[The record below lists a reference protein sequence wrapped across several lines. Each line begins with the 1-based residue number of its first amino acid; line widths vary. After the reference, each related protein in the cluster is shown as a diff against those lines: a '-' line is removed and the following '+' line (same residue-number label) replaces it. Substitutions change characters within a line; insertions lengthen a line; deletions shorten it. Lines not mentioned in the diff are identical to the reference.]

1 MSKNDKYEKM
11 INTPVEKLVLSLSV
25 PTIISMLISNIYN
38 LADTAFV
45 GKLGNSASGAV
56 GIVFGF
62 MAILQAIG
70 FLFGQGGGSILSR
83 QLGAKEEDK
92 ASVTASVAFFS
103 AFFISFLVAL
113 VCGCFLQPIVMFLGS
128 TDTIAPYAS
137 VYICC
142 ILMAAPFLVTSFTLN
157 NFLRYEGRAFL
168 GMIGMMTG
176 AVLNILGDY
185 ILMQVLG
192 MGIEGAGISTA
203 VSQLISFS
211 ILFSMF
217 ARGKTTAKISFD
229 IFWQCIQGK
238 MEDAVFGCALGVVV
252 STGLPSLLRQG
263 LSSIVSIVLNEQAGK
278 YGDEGVA
285 AMSIVARVGFF
296 VFSVSLGIGQG
307 FQPVGAF
314 NYGAKRFDR
323 LRKAFRF
330 TVFIS
335 TAVLLVTSTICYL
348 LSDHIIHVFRD
359 DPTVI
364 EMGTR
369 ALKLHCL
376 GQMFIPFCMSMEMCL
391 QCTGRK
397 VSASVISVIR
407 NGVVFVPLLL
417 IMEKLRGFAGIQEAQ
432 PLSFAIAAIPVV
444 FIAMHYFRTLQEEE
458 DGLGIEEEQLFE

>member
-1 MSKNDKYEKM
+1 MNKNNKYDKM
-11 INTPVEKLVLSLSV
+11 INTPVEKLVLTLSV
-25 PTIISMLISNIYN
+25 PTIISMLITNIYN

-70 FLFGQGGGSILSR
+70 FMFGQGGGSILSR
-83 QLGAKEEDK
+83 QLGAKEEEK

-103 AFFISFLVAL
+103 AFFVSFLVAL
-113 VCGCFLQPIVMFLGS
+113 ICGFLLNPIVMFLGS
-128 TDTIAPYAS
+128 TVTIAPYAS

-157 NFLRYEGRAFL
+157 NFLRYEGRALL
-168 GMIGMMTG
+168 GMVGMMTG

-185 ILMQVLG
+185 ILLEVYG

-203 VSQLISFS
+203 VSQLVSFS
-211 ILFSMF
+211 ILLSMF
-217 ARGKTTAKISFD
+217 ARGKTTTKISFG
-229 IFWQCIQGK
+229 IFMKCLRGK
-238 MEDAVFGCALGVVV
+238 IADVTFGRHLG
-252 STGLPSLLRQG
+252 SIATTGLPSLLRQG
-263 LSSIVSIVLNEQAGK
+263 LSSVASIVLNEQAGK

-285 AMSIVARVGFF
+285 AMSIVARIGFF

-307 FQPVGAF
+307 FQPVGSF

-323 LRKAFRF
+323 LRKALRF
-330 TVFIS
+330 TVIIS
-335 TAVLLVTSTICYL
+335 TVILFVTSSICFL
-348 LSDHIIHVFRD
+348 LSGNIIHIFRD
-359 DPTVI
+359 DPKVI

-369 ALKLHCL
+369 ALRLHCI
-376 GQMFIPFCMSMEMCL
+376 GQLFIPFCMAMEMCL

-397 VSASVISVIR
+397 ISASVISVIR
-407 NGVVFVPLLL
+407 NGVIFVPLLL
-417 IMEKLRGFAGIQEAQ
+417 IMAKYRGFAGIQEAQ

-444 FIAMHYFRTLQEEE
+444 FITMYYFKTLREEE
-458 DGLGIEEEQLFE
+458 SACKNMTSEL

>member
-1 MSKNDKYEKM
+1 MNANDKYQKM
-11 INTPVEKLVLSLSV
+11 IGTPVEKLVISLSI
-25 PTIISMLISNIYN
+25 PAIISMLITNIYN

-45 GKLGNSASGAV
+45 GTLGNSASGAV

-83 QLGAKEEDK
+83 QLGAKEDEK

-113 VCGCFLQPIVMFLGS
+113 LCGSFLHSVVMLLGS
-128 TDTIAPYAS
+128 TETIAPFAEI
-137 VYICC
+137 YICF

-157 NFLRYEGRAFL
+157 NILRYEGRAFL
-168 GMIGMMTG
+168 GMIGMMSG
-176 AVLNILGDY
+176 AVLNILGDF
-185 ILMQVLG
+185 ILMGVLG
-192 MGIEGAGISTA
+192 WGIEGAGLSTA
-203 VSQLISFS
+203 VSQLVSFS
-211 ILFSMF
+211 ILLSMF
-217 ARGKTTAKISFD
+217 ARGKTTSKISFR
-229 IFWQCIQGK
+229 IFLDCLKNKKEG
-238 MEDAVFGCALGVVV
+238 MFFASVFGGITA
-252 STGLPSLLRQG
+252 TGLPSLLRQG
-263 LSSIVSIVLNEQAGK
+263 LSSVASIVLNEQAGQ

-323 LRKAFRF
+323 LKKAFRF
-330 TVFIS
+330 TVLIS
-335 TAVLLVTSTICYL
+335 TVILFITSSICYL
-348 LSDHIIHVFRD
+348 LSGNIIHIFRD
-359 DPTVI
+359 DPTVV

-369 ALKLHCL
+369 ALRLHCI
-376 GQMFIPFCMSMEMCL
+376 GQMFIPFCMAMEMCL

-397 VSASVISVIR
+397 LSASVISVIR
-407 NGVVFVPLLL
+407 NGLVFVPTLL
-417 IMEKLRGFAGIQEAQ
+417 ILAKFRGFAGIQEAQ

-444 FIAMHYFRTLQEEE
+444 FIAMHYFKTLQEEE
-458 DGLGIEEEQLFE
+458 EATNW